1 MADALIALVSAI
13 IGAIIGG
20 LLSMVGAAYAE
31 KRVLTRS
38 MRVRMYD
45 EILPEL
51 RNKIAAV
58 PTSPRAE
65 SSTSLREVEAQV
77 QLLYRTATIAG
88 SADQKYVGRMQELLN
103 EIRQKDGDYHTVVSQ
118 EPHRPDITPI
128 EGQFQRMETYFRSE
142 DPDWQTTEAVSNVE
156 KKQASYRSELQVHQS
171 RLASF
176 EDEYKKAVDAFS
188 QQLRIADAYLAERI
202 RSMDWGRI
210 PSVR

>member
-142 DPDWQTTEAVSNVE
+142 DPDWQPTEAVSNVE
-156 KKQASYRSELQVHQS
+156 KKQASYRGELQVHQS
-171 RLASF
+171 RLSSF

-188 QQLRIADAYLAERI
+188 QQLHDTDAYLAERI